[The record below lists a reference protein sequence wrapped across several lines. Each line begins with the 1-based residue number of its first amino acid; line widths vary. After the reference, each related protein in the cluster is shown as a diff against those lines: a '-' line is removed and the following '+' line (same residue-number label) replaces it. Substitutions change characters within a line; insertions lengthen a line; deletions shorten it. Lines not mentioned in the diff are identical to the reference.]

1 MNLEQ
6 DNKKKTINLYN
17 ITEQLNFVT
26 KIIEG
31 SEDGDISDVQLA
43 NLNKRI
49 DDLTQEIVNFKV
61 EVEKFIDEEE
71 LKSEIT
77 MIESKLK
84 DLKDYIDS
92 LQLNVDLTNYYTKIE
107 TDSKFIDVAKTN
119 ITNIYKE
126 KQIYEKGIE
135 IKNDF
140 KVDEIPIY
148 PEKEIFKGSI
158 LLNNENYQVIG
169 YEVLREYAKFDY
181 TNLVQDRKY
190 NNISFILS
198 PNILEVDSFI
208 TNIGNSLPDIIDYNR
223 SIEIFTCKF
232 NSVSIYNSYA
242 GSPPI
247 TDSIVFDDIN
257 KYIYLSG
264 QYNLTKNY
272 YLYKILIS

>member
-17 ITEQLNFVT
+17 ITEQLNFIT
-26 KIIEG
+26 KIIKG

-49 DDLTQEIVNFKV
+49 DDLTQEIVNLKV

-158 LLNNENYQVIG
+158 LLNNENYQVID
-169 YEVLREYAKFDY
+169 YREYAKFDY

-198 PNILEVDSFI
+198 PNILDVDSFI

-242 GSPPI
+242 WSPPI
-247 TDSIVFDDIN
+247 LDSIVFDDIN

-264 QYNLTKNY
+264 QYSLTKNY

>member
-158 LLNNENYQVIG
+158 LLNNENYQLTD
-169 YEVLREYAKFDY
+169 YREYAKFDY

-198 PNILEVDSFI
+198 PNILDVDSFI
-208 TNIGNSLPDIIDYNR
+208 TNIGNSLPDIIYFNR

-232 NSVSIYNSYA
+232 NSVSIYNSYS

-247 TDSIVFDDIN
+247 IDNIVFDDIN

-264 QYNLTKNY
+264 QYFLNKNY

>member
-26 KIIEG
+26 KIIKG

-158 LLNNENYQVIG
+158 LLNNENYQVID
-169 YEVLREYAKFDY
+169 YREYAKFDY

-198 PNILEVDSFI
+198 PNILDVDSFI

-247 TDSIVFDDIN
+247 IDSIVFDDIN

-264 QYNLTKNY
+264 QYSLTKNY

>member
-158 LLNNENYQVIG
+158 LLNNENYQVID
-169 YEVLREYAKFDY
+169 YREYAKFDY

-198 PNILEVDSFI
+198 PNILDVDSFI

-242 GSPPI
+242 GSPPMI
-247 TDSIVFDDIN
+247 DSIVFDDIN

>member
-26 KIIEG
+26 KIIED

-158 LLNNENYQVIG
+158 LLNNENYQVID
-169 YEVLREYAKFDY
+169 YREYAKFDY

-198 PNILEVDSFI
+198 PNILDVDSFI

-247 TDSIVFDDIN
+247 IDSIVFDDIN

>member
-6 DNKKKTINLYN
+6 DNKKKTINFYN

-119 ITNIYKE
+119 ITNVYKE

-158 LLNNENYQVIG
+158 LLNNENYQVID
-169 YEVLREYAKFDY
+169 YREYAKFDY

-198 PNILEVDSFI
+198 PNILDVDSFI
-208 TNIGNSLPDIIDYNR
+208 TNIGNSLLDIIDYNR

-247 TDSIVFDDIN
+247 IDSIVFDDIN

>member
-17 ITEQLNFVT
+17 ITEQLNLVT

-31 SEDGDISDVQLA
+31 SEDSDISDVQLA

-158 LLNNENYQVIG
+158 LLNNENYQVID
-169 YEVLREYAKFDY
+169 YREYAKFDY

-198 PNILEVDSFI
+198 PNILDVDSFI

-232 NSVSIYNSYA
+232 NSVSIYNSHV
-242 GSPPI
+242 GFPPM

-264 QYNLTKNY
+264 QYSLTKNY

>member
-26 KIIEG
+26 KIIED

-169 YEVLREYAKFDY
+169 YEVFREYAKFDY

-198 PNILEVDSFI
+198 PNILDGDSFI

-242 GSPPI
+242 GSI
-247 TDSIVFDDIN
+247 DSIVFDDIN

-264 QYNLTKNY
+264 EYNLTKNY

>member
-158 LLNNENYQVIG
+158 LLNNENYQVID
-169 YEVLREYAKFDY
+169 YREYAKFDY

-198 PNILEVDSFI
+198 PNILDVDSFI

-247 TDSIVFDDIN
+247 IDSIVFDDIN

>member
-158 LLNNENYQVIG
+158 LLNNENYQVID
-169 YEVLREYAKFDY
+169 YREYAKFDY

-198 PNILEVDSFI
+198 PNILDVDSFI

-247 TDSIVFDDIN
+247 IDSIVFDDIN

-272 YLYKILIS
+272 YLYRILIS

>member
-31 SEDGDISDVQLA
+31 SEEGDISDVQLA

-158 LLNNENYQVIG
+158 LLNNENYQVID
-169 YEVLREYAKFDY
+169 YREYAKFDY

-198 PNILEVDSFI
+198 PNILDVDSFI
-208 TNIGNSLPDIIDYNR
+208 TNIGNSLPDIIEYNR

-232 NSVSIYNSYA
+232 NSVSIYNSHA
-242 GSPPI
+242 GFPPRI
-247 TDSIVFDDIN
+247 DSIVFDDIN

-264 QYNLTKNY
+264 QSNLTKNY